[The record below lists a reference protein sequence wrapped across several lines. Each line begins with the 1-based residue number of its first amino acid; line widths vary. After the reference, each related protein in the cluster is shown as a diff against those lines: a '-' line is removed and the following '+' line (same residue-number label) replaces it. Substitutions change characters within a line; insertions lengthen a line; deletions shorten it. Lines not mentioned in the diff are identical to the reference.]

1 MTEPIQRIE
10 LEVSIDYGQVY
21 IFDPTTGD
29 TPGSDAMD
37 LVMDEAINTA
47 TYIGSR
53 GGFIDLM
60 TPIQFNTNAPMRVE
74 LWEQAPP
81 DDDINF
87 DHVVDV
93 DLDVPSGRLL
103 FEQSGETYD
112 PEYCVETTIPPARYR
127 VRVAGRG
134 YEHNKS
140 QGGGLDSYRLQLWLR
155 ETDTPAVLR
164 RSWAGW
170 QKIMG

>member
-29 TPGSDAMD
+29 TPGSDA
-37 LVMDEAINTA
+37 I
-47 TYIGSR
+47 
-53 GGFIDLM
+53 
-60 TPIQFNTNAPMRVE
+60 
-74 LWEQAPP
+74 
-81 DDDINF
+81 
-87 DHVVDV
+87 
-93 DLDVPSGRLL
+93 
-103 FEQSGETYD
+103 
-112 PEYCVETTIPPARYR
+112 
-127 VRVAGRG
+127 
-134 YEHNKS
+134 KS

-155 ETDTPAVLR
+155 ESDTPAVLR